1 MSIFALYL
9 RLGIDHI
16 ANLRGYDH
24 ILFIV
29 ALSIVYPLKQWRKL
43 LILITAFTIGHST
56 TLALATLNIIRIPT
70 NFIEFLIP
78 VTIFLTALVNIFQK
92 SEKISESSHRFKYAA
107 AMFFGLIH
115 GMGFSNYLRG
125 MLGKEDSMVVPLLAF
140 NVGIELGQIT
150 IVLIIIGLTLL
161 AVDIL
166 GAKRREWTLVFSGIA
181 LGIAFL
187 LAAQRFP
194 W

>member
-125 MLGKEDSMVVPLLAF
+125 MLGKEDSMVVPLFAF

-150 IVLIIIGLTLL
+150 IVLIIIGITLL

>member
-1 MSIFALYL
+1 MSVFELYL

-43 LILITAFTIGHST
+43 LILVTAFTIGHST
-56 TLALATLNIIRIPT
+56 TLALATLNIIKIPT
-70 NFIEFLIP
+70 DIIEFLIP
-78 VTIFLTALVNIFQK
+78 VTIFFTALGNIIQK
-92 SEKISESSHRFKYAA
+92 SEKIGEGSHRFKYAA

-115 GMGFSNYLRG
+115 GLGFSNYLRG
-125 MLGKEDSMVVPLLAF
+125 MLGKEDNMIMPLFAF

-150 IVLIIIGLTLL
+150 IVLVVIGITLL
-161 AVDIL
+161 AVDML
-166 GAKRREWTLVFSGIA
+166 GAKRRDWTLVFSGIA
-181 LGIAFL
+181 LGISLL
-187 LAAQRFP
+187 LAVQRFP

>member
-1 MSIFALYL
+1 MSVFELYL

-16 ANLRGYDH
+16 ANIQGYDH
-24 ILFIV
+24 ILFII

-70 NFIEFLIP
+70 GIIEFLIP
-78 VTIFLTALVNIFQK
+78 VTIFFTALGNIVQK
-92 SEKISESSHRFKYAA
+92 SEKISETSHRFKYGL

-125 MLGKEDSMVVPLLAF
+125 MLGKEDSMVVPLLSF
-140 NVGIELGQIT
+140 NIGIEFGQIM
-150 IVLIIIGLTLL
+150 IVLFMLGITLL

-166 GAKRREWTLVFSGIA
+166 GAKRREWTLVFSGVA
-181 LGIAFL
+181 LGISFL